1 MARESGTHD
10 DVVAVEAEALRRYG
24 LRWAVLAAWHDALRI
39 RRVAL
44 PAETNRLLE
53 RTRIELASGCFSVCE
68 VGCGLGSIEG
78 TLTSVDSS
86 SEGGSTEYWIELL
99 GQSMSGGLDTERVL
113 RIPAVRTHFES
124 SGIKGC
130 HCPD

>member
-1 MARESGTHD
+1 MATDPGIHD
-10 DVVAVEAEALRRYG
+10 EVVAVEAETLRRYG
-24 LRWAVLAAWHDALRI
+24 LRWAVLAAWHDALRL
-39 RRVAL
+39 RQLAP

-53 RTRIELASGCFSVCE
+53 TTRIKLASGCFSVCE
-68 VGCGLGSIEG
+68 VGCGLGSLEG

-86 SEGGSTEYWIELL
+86 SEGDSTEYWIELL

-130 HCPD
+130 HCPE